1 MKTTDGDKNS
11 EADESEIG
19 VRAISGA
26 SLKLCVID
34 VLSRT
39 WEPQQGL
46 LLVLKCEL
54 TEHI

>member
-34 VLSRT
+34 VPSRT

-46 LLVLKCEL
+46 FLVLKCEL